1 MGVTYSTGS
10 ASTYIPIATYTVT
23 GSATSTI
30 SFTSFAGYTDLRIVI
45 SGQGD
50 TSGYMALL
58 LNNDASSLYSRTNLV
73 GDGTSATSGRASSN
87 TALYADTS
95 IYNASMGSCTVLDL
109 FNYANTTT
117 YKTALERAVGSSG
130 TALTSTIAW
139 VFLYRSTNAITSL
152 YFNGSGGASLR
163 VGLTISLYGIKA
175 AG

>member
-10 ASTYIPIATYTVT
+10 AATYVPIATYTVT
-23 GSATSTI
+23 GSAASTI

-58 LNNDASSLYSRTNLV
+58 LNNDASSLYSRTNLI
-73 GDGTSATSGRASSN
+73 GDGTSATSGRASGN
-87 TALYADTS
+87 TALYVDTS
-95 IYNASMGSCTVLDL
+95 IYNASIGSCVTLDL
-109 FNYANTTT
+109 FNYANATT
-117 YKTALERAVGSSG
+117 YKTALERGLGNSG
-130 TALTSTIAW
+130 TSLANTKAW
-139 VFLYRSTNAITSL
+139 VYLYRSTNAITSL
-152 YFNGSGGASLR
+152 YFNGSSGASLR